1 MKLIFGL
8 LSLIMGS
15 SVQIEPLFWNTSN
28 PVFTESPRSNGAKLD
43 VRVGEKLD
51 IHCPL
56 SENKNQPNYLK
67 VYLVDS
73 RSFDICSTESPTARV
88 MVTCN
93 SPDKPKKFTLLVQEV
108 SPNPFGFEFQRGET
122 YYLISTSDGSENG
135 IDKPNGGVCSK
146 YNMKLK
152 LAVSD
157 SYIEESEILI
167 SSGSLNTEKLKREM
181 IPWDTRARQLEAE
194 LDQVVNEEVEIV
206 ATSGF
211 TVGIIIGALTVLLLI
226 VSAVV
231 GYKWWSARGDI
242 RKATYIH
249 RPKNHE
255 PTSEVHLT
263 LVPAGG
269 QYPFSA
275 RTTRATTQYTQGNI
289 YNPIY
294 KKESPSNTFNSR
306 QESLGEN
313 SCGSE
318 LTYLAPVDGG
328 VVEV

>member
-8 LSLIMGS
+8 LSFAFGS
-15 SVQIEPLFWNTSN
+15 SIQIEPLFWNTSN

-43 VRVGEKLD
+43 VRIGEKLD

-56 SENKNQPNYLK
+56 SENKNEPNYLK

-73 RSFDICSTESPTARV
+73 RSFDICSTESPSARV

-122 YYLISTSDGSENG
+122 YYLISTSDGTENG

-167 SSGSLNTEKLKREM
+167 SSRSLNTEKLKR
-181 IPWDTRARQLEAE
+181 
-194 LDQVVNEEVEIV
+194 
-206 ATSGF
+206 
-211 TVGIIIGALTVLLLI
+211 
-226 VSAVV
+226 
-231 GYKWWSARGDI
+231 
-242 RKATYIH
+242 
-249 RPKNHE
+249 
-255 PTSEVHLT
+255 EVHLT

-275 RTTRATTQYTQGNI
+275 RTTRASTQQYTQGNI